1 MHSLNAHRR
10 FAALVAIAAAGAS
23 IVAAAALIAAAAMI
37 AAAMIAAA
45 LIAVALIA
53 VALIAVVLIAAA
65 IIGRTASRVC
75 AKRACLSQPF
85 TRSAARSWYKRP
97 HARKFAI
104 LCGSARAPR
113 SKERSPAKYGAH
125 RRRCLCGMCAM
136 PYFL

>member
-37 AAAMIAAA
+37 AAA

-53 VALIAVVLIAAA
+53 AAIVAAS

-75 AKRACLSQPF
+75 GKRALACRDYSSIQRF
-85 TRSAARSWYKRP
+85 AVCARDLVRANLPS
-97 HARKFAI
+97 
-104 LCGSARAPR
+104 LLTARAF
-113 SKERSPAKYGAH
+113 SVQEHA
-125 RRRCLCGMCAM
+125 
-136 PYFL
+136 FW